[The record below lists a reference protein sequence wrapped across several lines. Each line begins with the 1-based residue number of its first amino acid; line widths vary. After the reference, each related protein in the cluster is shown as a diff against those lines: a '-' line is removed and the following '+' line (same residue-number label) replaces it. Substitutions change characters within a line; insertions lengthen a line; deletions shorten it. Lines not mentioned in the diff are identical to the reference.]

1 MHTVGPTLWTRA
13 IRSHYTARSLRSLT
27 SIHHSCSPRTSPSPL
42 GSIRNPRANKASAMD
57 FFKSVFSDDPDPA
70 ISQHSPVGSPHD
82 EEDRAGE
89 DDRGSSGSPSPNSEA
104 SAGGVGWSFGGFIKT
119 FASKSESVIQTYRRD
134 LAEFGTG
141 LKKETEAIRE
151 AAARAVRDLPVS
163 LEAGASVAQES
174 LESVGQAI
182 DDLGGSV
189 WRGTAE
195 IVSQGKDAI
204 LSMEAGADSADQH
217 SIEPGR
223 PSSSSSSRRYT
234 RFEVQVLAIQSD
246 ARTFSEDPEDAEA
259 FSEWRSGFDLAE
271 KEEEIENLC
280 YENGAMDGLLNNLVP
295 GVVDYET
302 FWCRYY
308 YRVHKLKQAED
319 ARAMLVKRVIS
330 REEEEEELS
339 WEVDDDDGE
348 EEETKQEEKKEQD
361 LNSKRHVIE
370 VEKQEQQNNE
380 ELRSIMETAAEQ
392 NPADATQVENLGAL
406 EAKVDDGKASTA
418 GYPEN
423 TESTVGHL
431 TCKLDETLVVEGKA
445 AAGGSSK
452 DSDFSVISSQNST
465 PEEDDLGW
473 DEIEDLGEHDETK
486 AGGSS
491 GSPVKVDLHKRLSA
505 AEEDEDLSWDIE
517 DDDEPSKS

>member
-1 MHTVGPTLWTRA
+1 
-13 IRSHYTARSLRSLT
+13 
-27 SIHHSCSPRTSPSPL
+27 
-42 GSIRNPRANKASAMD
+42 MD
-57 FFKSVFSDDPDPA
+57 FFKSVFSADPDPA

-82 EEDRAGE
+82 EEDRARE

-151 AAARAVRDLPVS
+151 AAVRAVGDLPGS
-163 LEAGASVAQES
+163 LDAGASVAQES

-195 IVSQGKDAI
+195 IVSQGKEAI
-204 LSMEAGADSADQH
+204 LSMEAGPDSAAQH
-217 SIEPGR
+217 STEPGR
-223 PSSSSSSRRYT
+223 PSSSSSSRRYS

-246 ARTFSEDPEDAEA
+246 ASTFAEDPEDAED

-280 YENGAMDGLLNNLVP
+280 YENGALDGLLNNLVP

-319 ARAMLVKRVIS
+319 ARAKLVKRVIS
-330 REEEEEELS
+330 REEEEEEELS
-339 WEVDDDDGE
+339 WEVDDDEGE
-348 EEETKQEEKKEQD
+348 EEETKKEETKEQN
-361 LNSKRHVIE
+361 LNTKRHVIE
-370 VEKQEQQNNE
+370 VEKQEQQNDE
-380 ELRSIMETAAEQ
+380 ELRSTMEPAAEQ
-392 NPADATQVENLGAL
+392 NPAEASQVENMGAL
-406 EAKVDDGKASTA
+406 EAKVDEGKTSTA

-423 TESTVGHL
+423 PESIVGHL
-431 TCKLDETLVVEGKA
+431 NCKLDETLVPEGKA
-445 AAGGSSK
+445 VAGGSSK
-452 DSDFSVISSQNST
+452 GSDFSVISSQNST

-473 DEIEDLGEHDETK
+473 DEIEDLGEHDEK
-486 AGGSS
+486 KVGGSS
-491 GSPVKVDLHKRLSA
+491 GSPVNVVDLHKRLGA

-517 DDDEPSKS
+517 EDDDEPSKP